1 VNKRTK
7 LEKFKFVY
15 KVTDYGNDIKIIDMK
30 DISDYSLVIVK
41 VKIIISKSPVDI
53 HNFEKELKILEAEI
67 GDDTYGNVIKLI
79 DMKDISDY
87 SLVIVKGKIIIS
99 TSPVDMHIFEKEMKK
114 IETEIADDTY
124 GNVIKIIDMKDISD
138 YSLVIA
144 KGKINI
150 STSPVDMHI
159 FEKELKKIETEIADD
174 TYGNVIKIIDMKDIS
189 DYSLVIVKGKIIIST
204 SPVDI
209 HIFEKALKKLE
220 AEIGDDTDKFK
231 NQLTYMINVQGTKC
245 LSLNSDSKIV
255 NALQIANVESLF
267 QDNSSATIEATSISC
282 VGKIN
287 KFFWCKHCDKKFMPC
302 QGKLQQC
309 TECGM
314 MQLINDIKDTSISV
328 ILSLT
333 EPKLEFTIF
342 QDQLNNIVKI
352 YNEENNT
359 NNRLPTLTDTTLAE
373 IILSVSNV
381 KIYYDKNTKIITD
394 IQKL

>member
-1 VNKRTK
+1 MNKRTK

-67 GDDTYGNVIKLI
+67 GDDTYGNVIKL
-79 DMKDISDY
+79 
-87 SLVIVKGKIIIS
+87 
-99 TSPVDMHIFEKEMKK
+99 
-114 IETEIADDTY
+114 
-124 GNVIKIIDMKDISD
+124 IDMKDISD